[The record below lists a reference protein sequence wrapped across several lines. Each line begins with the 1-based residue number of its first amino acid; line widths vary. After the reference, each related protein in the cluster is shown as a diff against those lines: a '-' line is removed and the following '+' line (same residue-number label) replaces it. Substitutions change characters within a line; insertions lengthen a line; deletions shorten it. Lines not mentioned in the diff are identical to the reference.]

1 MVHLVSDFF
10 YKIFLQY
17 SGRYELMINLLT
29 TENIIDYHPLIRLMG
44 GFKAAR
50 AIGHT
55 VLIMELSCD
64 DSSICITG
72 KAADFRLQACHMM
85 AGFF

>member
-1 MVHLVSDFF
+1 
-10 YKIFLQY
+10 
-17 SGRYELMINLLT
+17 MINLLT
-29 TENIIDYHPLIRLMG
+29 AENIIDHYPFVRLMG

-55 VLIMELSCD
+55 VSIMKLSCD

-85 AGFF
+85 AGFFSSARSGESGFISMGGRSPVMV